1 MINLTETENKALA
14 ELLFPHITET
24 PEQCGQKFPKRDLK
38 EGARVTRYA
47 PSPTGFMHIG
57 NLFSAFIS
65 ERVAHTTGGV
75 FYVRIEDTDKKRE
88 VEGGVSGIL
97 RRIRPLSPVKS
108 KGNISY
114 FCKVAGRKGLCISLL
129 LFGRDP

>member
-1 MINLTETENKALA
+1 MTENEYTELA
-14 ELLFPHITET
+14 ALLFPDITET
-24 PEQCGQKFPKRDLK
+24 PEQCEQRFPKRQLK

-75 FYVRIEDTDKKRE
+75 FYVRI
-88 VEGGVSGIL
+88 
-97 RRIRPLSPVKS
+97 
-108 KGNISY
+108 
-114 FCKVAGRKGLCISLL
+114 
-129 LFGRDP
+129 